1 MLDRNKTETEQTTP
15 KKWYQKNSPL
25 TVVIMLLAFAFLGFA
40 VYFFVMSQFKL
51 ICSAPPAK
59 QVCLAGFSFSSG
71 FNTPP
76 A

>member
-40 VYFFVMSQFKL
+40 VYFFVMS
-51 ICSAPPAK
+51 
-59 QVCLAGFSFSSG
+59 
-71 FNTPP
+71 
-76 A
+76 